1 MASFTQKISGEIN
14 GLEIS
19 PSGDTILIAGR
30 RAMLWTIP
38 ALKEILPSSQECD
51 YFSTPAAF
59 SPDGNFLA
67 CRDGELLRIWN
78 IRTTPA
84 SLVNSIPAWRGDDN
98 TSGWNGVVWAN
109 DGTLISRNYEGGFQF
124 SRLDKTKGAVPVASV
139 GKGSYW
145 SYHPPGQIDK
155 RIKHDLQ
162 GGCIIGKRIT
172 FSPNGKFF
180 VTSMVSVTNS
190 AFGDYPGV
198 CLWTI
203 PTGNQTSVI
212 DFALPS
218 GEDVNRDTLGCEI
231 SPDGKILAAT
241 LSYGI
246 NPLLHRKTILSATPR
261 YSDGP
266 PPPFCFAA

>member
-1 MASFTQKISGEIN
+1 MPLQTLMRHFDSIRRVPWRIKIVANAFAGKGDLDDAVADLKKALELDPSNSAAQEKLRKPNERLTGNSHSQGPNAGEAPTPGGSPDMASFTQKISGEIN

-124 SRLDKTKGAVPVASV
+124 SRLDKTKGAVPSHRSERAVMGHIFRPASLINA
-139 GKGSYW
+139 S
-145 SYHPPGQIDK
+145 
-155 RIKHDLQ
+155 
-162 GGCIIGKRIT
+162 
-172 FSPNGKFF
+172 
-180 VTSMVSVTNS
+180 NS
-190 AFGDYPGV
+190 IYTA
-198 CLWTI
+198 
-203 PTGNQTSVI
+203 N
-212 DFALPS
+212 A
-218 GEDVNRDTLGCEI
+218 
-231 SPDGKILAAT
+231 
-241 LSYGI
+241 
-246 NPLLHRKTILSATPR
+246 
-261 YSDGP
+261 
-266 PPPFCFAA
+266 